1 MEKSRYPPPNLYM
14 HIFSEI
20 FIAILE
26 CIEKCFLKDVHHNL
40 WENILHFTRKTLNAT
55 IFPRYLTKK
64 DPVGEYIRRTPWN

>member
-26 CIEKCFLKDVHHNL
+26 CICYENKNRSQELNLDNKCFQQL
-40 WENILHFTRKTLNAT
+40 
-55 IFPRYLTKK
+55 
-64 DPVGEYIRRTPWN
+64 